1 MAGIGAQH
9 LAGMQ
14 QEFARADAG
23 KFLLDQKAF
32 HHRLVHQRTFQ
43 QGVQGGNIPAPL
55 VQGEQG
61 PARRV
66 RGADLEGLVEGI
78 AGHQDRQGMVQDK
91 QRFAHRLHH
100 DLRERAGIFDLVE
113 EHRHGHFFLMGI
125 NARLLTPL

>member
-43 QGVQGGNIPAPL
+43 QGVQRRDIPAAL

-66 RGADLEGLVEGI
+66 FGADLEDFVEGV
-78 AGHQDRQGMVQDK
+78 AGHQDGQGVVQDK
-91 QRFAHRLHH
+91 QRFAHRLHD
-100 DLRERAGIFDLVE
+100 DLRE
-113 EHRHGHFFLMGI
+113 
-125 NARLLTPL
+125 